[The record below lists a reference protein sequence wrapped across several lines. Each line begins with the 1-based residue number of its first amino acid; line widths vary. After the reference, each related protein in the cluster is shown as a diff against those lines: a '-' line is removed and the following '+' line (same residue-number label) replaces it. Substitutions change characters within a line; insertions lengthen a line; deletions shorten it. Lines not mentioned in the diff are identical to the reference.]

1 VWRFEGQTENIC
13 LGDLHE
19 TGRGSHRVGHLSRDG
34 RWWEAVYGIS
44 KIRDGKAGWDG
55 LSL

>member
-1 VWRFEGQTENIC
+1 MC

-19 TGRGSHRVGHLSRDG
+19 KGLGLDRVGHLSRD
-34 RWWEAVYGIS
+34 RRRRETVYGIS
-44 KIRDGKAGWDG
+44 KIRNGKAGWDG